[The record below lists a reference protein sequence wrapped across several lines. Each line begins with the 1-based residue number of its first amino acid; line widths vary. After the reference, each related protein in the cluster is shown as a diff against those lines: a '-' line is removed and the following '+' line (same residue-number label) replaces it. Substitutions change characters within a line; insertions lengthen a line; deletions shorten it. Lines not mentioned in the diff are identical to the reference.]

1 MQDVVNSLIIEIF
14 FKNPLFWIVI
24 IAGILCCLFYKEIVG
39 KAGEYW
45 TKKELKKLGKE
56 YLIIND
62 LMIRTEDKKTH
73 QIDHVVISK
82 YGIFVIETK
91 QYDGYIT
98 GNDYDKK
105 WCMKAGR
112 NKLYINNPVHQNYG
126 HIKALQEV
134 LKLNEKKFIS
144 IVCMS
149 GNAKLKI
156 KSNKV
161 VKLNDI
167 IDKVKSYQNIL
178 VDNCEEIYNELRNI
192 NITDRKQK
200 NKHNREIKKALKGN
214 K

>member
-14 FKNPLFWIVI
+14 KKNPLFWILI

-105 WCMKAGR
+105 WCMKAGK

-134 LKLNEKKFIS
+134 LKLNEKNFIS

-161 VKLNDI
+161 VKVNDI
-167 IDKVKSYQNIL
+167 IDKIKSYQNIL
-178 VDNCEEIYNELRNI
+178 IDNCEEIYNELRNI
-192 NITDRKQK
+192 NITDRKQR
-200 NKHNREIKKALKGN
+200 NKHNREIKNTKRN
-214 K
+214 

>member
-1 MQDVVNSLIIEIF
+1 
-14 FKNPLFWIVI
+14 
-24 IAGILCCLFYKEIVG
+24 
-39 KAGEYW
+39 
-45 TKKELKKLGKE
+45 
-56 YLIIND
+56 
-62 LMIRTEDKKTH
+62 MIRTEDKKTH

-82 YGIFVIETK
+82 FGIFVIETK

-105 WCMKAGR
+105 WCMKAGK

-144 IVCMS
+144 IICMS

-161 VKLNDI
+161 IKVNDI
-167 IDKVKSYQNIL
+167 TDKIKSYQNIL
-178 VDNCEEIYNELRNI
+178 IDNCEEIYNELRNI

>member
-14 FKNPLFWIVI
+14 LKNPLFWIVI

-98 GNDYDKK
+98 GN
-105 WCMKAGR
+105 G
-112 NKLYINNPVHQNYG
+112 V
-126 HIKALQEV
+126 
-134 LKLNEKKFIS
+134 
-144 IVCMS
+144 
-149 GNAKLKI
+149 
-156 KSNKV
+156 
-161 VKLNDI
+161 
-167 IDKVKSYQNIL
+167 
-178 VDNCEEIYNELRNI
+178 
-192 NITDRKQK
+192 
-200 NKHNREIKKALKGN
+200 
-214 K
+214 

>member
-14 FKNPLFWIVI
+14 LKNPLFWIVI

-105 WCMKAGR
+105 WCMKAGK

-134 LKLNEKKFIS
+134 LKLNEKNFIS
-144 IVCMS
+144 IICIS

-161 VKLNDI
+161 VEVNDI
-167 IDKVKSYQNIL
+167 IDKIKSYQNIL
-178 VDNCEEIYNELRNI
+178 IDNYEEIYNELRNI
-192 NITDRKQK
+192 NIADRKQR
-200 NKHNREIKKALKGN
+200 NKHNREIKKALKEN

>member
-1 MQDVVNSLIIEIF
+1 MQDVMNSLIIEIF
-14 FKNPLFWIVI
+14 LKNPLFWIVI
-24 IAGILCCLFYKEIVG
+24 IVGITCLLFYKQIVG
-39 KAGEYW
+39 RAGEYW
-45 TKKELKKLGKE
+45 TKKELKKLGKG

-82 YGIFVIETK
+82 FGIFVIETK

-105 WCMKAGR
+105 WCMKAWKNR
-112 NKLYINNPVHQNYG
+112 LYINNPVHQNYG

-144 IVCMS
+144 IICMS

-161 VKLNDI
+161 VKVNDVI
-167 IDKVKSYQNIL
+167 NKIKSYQNIL
-178 VDNCEEIYNELRNI
+178 IDNCEEIYDELRNI
-192 NITDRKQK
+192 NITDRKQR
-200 NKHNREIKKALKGN
+200 NQHNREVKSTKRK
-214 K
+214 

>member
-1 MQDVVNSLIIEIF
+1 MLKSSS
-14 FKNPLFWIVI
+14 
-24 IAGILCCLFYKEIVG
+24 KEAIQ
-39 KAGEYW
+39 
-45 TKKELKKLGKE
+45 ELKKLGKE

-105 WCMKAGR
+105 WCMKAGK

-134 LKLNEKKFIS
+134 LKLNEKNFIS
-144 IVCMS
+144 IICIS

-161 VKLNDI
+161 VEVNDI
-167 IDKVKSYQNIL
+167 IDKIKSYQNIL
-178 VDNCEEIYNELRNI
+178 IDNYEEIYNELRNI
-192 NITDRKQK
+192 NIADRKQR
-200 NKHNREIKKALKGN
+200 NKHNREIKKALKEN

>member
-14 FKNPLFWIVI
+14 LKNPLFWIVI

-105 WCMKAGR
+105 WCMKAGK
-112 NKLYINNPVHQNYG
+112 NQLYINNPVHQNYG

-144 IVCMS
+144 IICMS

-161 VKLNDI
+161 IKVNDI
-167 IDKVKSYQNIL
+167 IDKIKSYQNIL
-178 VDNCEEIYNELRNI
+178 IDNCEEIYNELRNI

-200 NKHNREIKKALKGN
+200 SKHNREIKKALKGN

>member
-14 FKNPLFWIVI
+14 LKNPLFWIVI

-62 LMIRTEDKKTH
+62 LMIRNKDKTA
-73 QIDHVVISK
+73 QIDHLVVSN

-105 WCMKAGR
+105 WCMKAGK

-161 VKLNDI
+161 VKVNDI
-167 IDKVKSYQNIL
+167 IDKIKSYQNIL
-178 VDNCEEIYNELRNI
+178 IDNCAEIYNELRNI
-192 NITDRKQK
+192 NITDRKQR
-200 NKHNREIKKALKGN
+200 NKHNREIKNTKRN
-214 K
+214 

>member
-14 FKNPLFWIVI
+14 LKNPLFWIVI

-39 KAGEYW
+39 KAGEYG

-62 LMIRTEDKKTH
+62 LMIRTEDNRTH

-105 WCMKAGR
+105 WCMKAGK

-134 LKLNEKKFIS
+134 LKLNEKNFIS
-144 IVCMS
+144 IICIS

-161 VKLNDI
+161 VEVNDI
-167 IDKVKSYQNIL
+167 IDKIKSYQNIL
-178 VDNCEEIYNELRNI
+178 IDNYEEIYNELRNI
-192 NITDRKQK
+192 NIADRKQR
-200 NKHNREIKKALKGN
+200 NKHNREIKKALKEN

>member
-1 MQDVVNSLIIEIF
+1 MNILKPQKIKFNESENIDLINMDRDEDIEHCKFSNIKMQNGEIE
-14 FKNPLFWIVI
+14 N
-24 IAGILCCLFYKEIVG
+24 AGK
-39 KAGEYW
+39 
-45 TKKELKKLGKE
+45 
-56 YLIIND
+56 
-62 LMIRTEDKKTH
+62 
-73 QIDHVVISK
+73 
-82 YGIFVIETK
+82 
-91 QYDGYIT
+91 
-98 GNDYDKK
+98 
-105 WCMKAGR
+105 

-200 NKHNREIKKALKGN
+200 NKHNREIKKALKESEMQIL
-214 K
+214 

>member
-14 FKNPLFWIVI
+14 KKNPLFWIVI

-105 WCMKAGR
+105 WCMKAGKI
-112 NKLYINNPVHQNYG
+112 KLYINNPVHQNYG

-134 LKLNEKKFIS
+134 LKLNEKNFIS

-161 VKLNDI
+161 VKVNDI
-167 IDKVKSYQNIL
+167 IDKIKSYQNIL
-178 VDNCEEIYNELRNI
+178 IDNCEEIYNELRNI
-192 NITDRKQK
+192 NITDRKQR
-200 NKHNREIKKALKGN
+200 NKHNREIKNTKRN
-214 K
+214 

>member
-1 MQDVVNSLIIEIF
+1 MQDVVNLLIIEIF
-14 FKNPLFWIVI
+14 LKNPLFWIVI

-39 KAGEYW
+39 KAGEYG

-105 WCMKAGR
+105 WCMKAGK

-134 LKLNEKKFIS
+134 LKLNEKNFIS
-144 IVCMS
+144 IICMS

-161 VKLNDI
+161 VKVNDI
-167 IDKVKSYQNIL
+167 IDKIRSYQNIL
-178 VDNCEEIYNELRNI
+178 IDNCETIYNELRNI
-192 NITDRKQK
+192 NITDRKQR
-200 NKHNREIKKALKGN
+200 NKHNRDIKKALKEN

>member
-14 FKNPLFWIVI
+14 KKNPLFWIVI

-39 KAGEYW
+39 KTGEYW

-105 WCMKAGR
+105 WCMKAEK

-134 LKLNEKKFIS
+134 LKLNEKNFIS

-161 VKLNDI
+161 VKVNDI
-167 IDKVKSYQNIL
+167 IDKIKSYQNIL
-178 VDNCEEIYNELRNI
+178 IDNCEEIYNELRNI
-192 NITDRKQK
+192 NITDRKQR
-200 NKHNREIKKALKGN
+200 NKHNREIKKH
-214 K
+214 

>member
-14 FKNPLFWIVI
+14 KKNPLFWIVI

-98 GNDYDKK
+98 GNDYDTK
-105 WCMKAGR
+105 WCMKAGK
-112 NKLYINNPVHQNYG
+112 NKFYINNPVHQNYG

-134 LKLNEKKFIS
+134 LKLNEKNFIS

-161 VKLNDI
+161 VKVNDI
-167 IDKVKSYQNIL
+167 IDKIKSYQNIL
-178 VDNCEEIYNELRNI
+178 IDNCEEIYNELRNI
-192 NITDRKQK
+192 NITDRKQR
-200 NKHNREIKKALKGN
+200 NKHNREIKNTKRN
-214 K
+214 

>member
-1 MQDVVNSLIIEIF
+1 MQDVMNSLIIEIF
-14 FKNPLFWIVI
+14 LKNPLFWIVI
-24 IAGILCCLFYKEIVG
+24 IVGITCLLFYKQIVG
-39 KAGEYW
+39 RAGEYW
-45 TKKELKKLGKE
+45 TKKELKKLGKG

-82 YGIFVIETK
+82 FGIFVIETK

-105 WCMKAGR
+105 WCMKAGK
-112 NKLYINNPVHQNYG
+112 NILYINNPVHQNYG

-144 IVCMS
+144 IICMS

-161 VKLNDI
+161 VKVNDVI
-167 IDKVKSYQNIL
+167 NKIKSYQNIL
-178 VDNCEEIYNELRNI
+178 IDNCEEIYDELRNI
-192 NITDRKQK
+192 NITDRKQR
-200 NKHNREIKKALKGN
+200 NQHNREVKSTKRK
-214 K
+214 

>member
-1 MQDVVNSLIIEIF
+1 MQDVVNLLIIEIF
-14 FKNPLFWIVI
+14 LKNPLFWIVI

-39 KAGEYW
+39 KAGEYG

-62 LMIRTEDKKTH
+62 LMIRTEDNRTH

-105 WCMKAGR
+105 WCMKAGK

-134 LKLNEKKFIS
+134 LKLNEKNFIS
-144 IVCMS
+144 IICMS

-161 VKLNDI
+161 VKVNDI
-167 IDKVKSYQNIL
+167 IDKIRSYQNIL
-178 VDNCEEIYNELRNI
+178 IDNCETIYNELRNI
-192 NITDRKQK
+192 NITDRKQR
-200 NKHNREIKKALKGN
+200 NKHNRDIKKALKEN